1 MLGQDLRPR
10 LERAGF
16 QVFGLDV
23 IGSAPAHLDIT
34 RAEKILPLFKNLAP
48 ALVINCAAYTA
59 VDRAES
65 APDLAQAVN
74 QGGAG
79 HLADACRDLGIP
91 LLHLSTDYVFD
102 GQSRLPY
109 REDDPVNPLNVYG
122 LTKWQGEEAI
132 RSRLAAHLIVRT
144 SWLYGVHGQNFVKT
158 ILRLAPEKEEL
169 RVVADQ
175 CGCPTWTGDLA
186 EALIVMARRIRDGR
200 DAINWGT
207 YHFCGAG
214 WTTWHGFAQAIV
226 QEAQRRDVRVLPITT
241 PDYPTPA
248 RRPGWSVLDCQKIG
262 VFFNI
267 TPRPWR
273 EGLAD
278 MLRELFTR
286 GP

>member
-10 LERAGF
+10 LQSAGF
-16 QVFGLDV
+16 EV
-23 IGSAPAHLDIT
+23 IGPEHSHLDIT
-34 RAEKILPLFKNLAP
+34 RPEQILLLFKNLAP

-65 APDLAQAVN
+65 EPDRARAVN
-74 QGGAG
+74 QEGAG
-79 HLADACRDLGIP
+79 HLAEACRELGIP

-102 GQSRLPY
+102 GMANLPY
-109 REDDPVNPLNVYG
+109 QEDDPVNPLNVYG

-132 RSRLAAHLIVRT
+132 RFRLAAHLIVRT
-144 SWLYGVHGQNFVKT
+144 SWLYGVHGHNFVKT
-158 ILRLAPEKEEL
+158 ILKLAQEKEEL

-175 CGCPTWTGDLA
+175 YGCSTWSGDLA
-186 EALIVMARRIRDGR
+186 EALVVMARHLRDGSGG
-200 DAINWGT
+200 INWGT

-226 QEAQRRDVRVLPITT
+226 EEAQRRDLVQYIRVVPIPT

-248 RRPGWSVLDCQKIG
+248 RRPRWSVLDCQKIG
-262 VFFNI
+262 SFFHV

-273 EGLAD
+273 QGLAD
-278 MLRELFTR
+278 MLRELLNR